1 MQVRLLDGSIHEV
14 DAVDVA
20 LLSQRT
26 ELTVPSIYS
35 KDIFWWFAAF
45 VKRQD
50 LNLDKKL
57 IDQWNDQFME
67 EIMDTDTLHDLIM
80 LAWRTGQ
87 MKLLDV
93 CCKRVADVLKARLP
107 EDVVELLNLPNVG
120 DEDEDDDEANG

>member
-1 MQVRLLDGSIHEV
+1 MFLTLCTYSSPVFNVLTVAMQVRLLDGSIHEV

-35 KDIFWWFAAF
+35 KDIFWWFAGF

-67 EIMDTDTLHDLIM
+67 EIMDTDTFHDLIM
-80 LAWRTGQ
+80 
-87 MKLLDV
+87 V
-93 CCKRVADVLKARLP
+93 
-107 EDVVELLNLPNVG
+107 
-120 DEDEDDDEANG
+120 